1 MEEKKIHGLK
11 NRLLQLLARNFPGA
25 TTLRVTFNRWRGVK
39 IGTGVWIG
47 YDSIIDTAFPELI
60 SIGNDVSIGIRCT
73 IIDHYRYWECGKI
86 PKVKQKNLISVRIED
101 KAFIGPGVIIL
112 PNVTIGYGAVVAA
125 GSVVSKSIPPMTFAR
140 GNPAIP
146 IATCGIP
153 LANGITLKEFL
164 RQLKP
169 LKKNKRKEQQ

>member
-1 MEEKKIHGLK
+1 MVEKKINGIK
-11 NRLLQLLARNFPGA
+11 IRLLQLIARNFPGA

-47 YDSIIDTAFPELI
+47 YDSIIDTAYPELI

-73 IIDHYRYWECGKI
+73 IIDHYWYWEQGKT
-86 PKVKQKNLISVRIED
+86 PKVKQKDLISVRIED
-101 KAFIGPGVIIL
+101 KAYIGPGVIIL

-146 IATCGIP
+146 IATCGVT
-153 LANGITLKEFL
+153 LSNGITLKEFL
-164 RQLKP
+164 RKLKP
-169 LKKNKRKEQQ
+169 LKKNKRKKQH